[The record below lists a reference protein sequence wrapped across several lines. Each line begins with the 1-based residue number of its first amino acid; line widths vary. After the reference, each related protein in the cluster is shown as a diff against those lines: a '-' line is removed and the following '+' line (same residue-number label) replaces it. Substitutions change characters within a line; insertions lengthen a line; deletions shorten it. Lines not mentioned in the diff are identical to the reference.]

1 MIENNTHISII
12 IPAFNSEKFIRE
24 TLESLYIQ
32 GYEHWEGLIIDDGSN
47 DKTELIVQD
56 FVHKDKRFKYHKRS
70 DEYNS
75 GGNGARNQGVALAL
89 YPNLMFLDSDDLVL
103 PNCLENRMKFIN
115 DRGPGDLFVFH
126 TGSFY
131 KVLGDSDICWNKV
144 TPKESNHEL
153 IIRFL
158 NQDMPWCTN
167 GVVWNTDFLKRIG
180 GWNEELGAW
189 QDWELHLRA
198 LIDNPKVI
206 INENL
211 PDNFYRRNV
220 EDSIASRRGEWHYVK
235 SIAKAIQC
243 IESLTAKTPYFNS
256 LQKPMKFLIYR
267 ALINYPIKL
276 ENKNVPLKVIQEG
289 LSFKTVS
296 KYKISFHILF

>member
-12 IPAFNSEKFIRE
+12 IPAFNSEKFIGE

-32 GYEHWEGLIIDDGSN
+32 GYKHWECLIIDDGSN

-70 DEYNS
+70 DEYSS

-180 GWNEELGAW
+180 GYGICLLARMLATADYSLDSSAGFSYTVLAS
-189 QDWELHLRA
+189 LSKVHAAVPRKPLTRLAVLVA
-198 LIDNPKVI
+198 LWKKGR
-206 INENL
+206 ETL
-211 PDNFYRRNV
+211 
-220 EDSIASRRGEWHYVK
+220 S
-235 SIAKAIQC
+235 
-243 IESLTAKTPYFNS
+243 SL
-256 LQKPMKFLIYR
+256 IW
-267 ALINYPIKL
+267 
-276 ENKNVPLKVIQEG
+276 
-289 LSFKTVS
+289 
-296 KYKISFHILF
+296 